1 MGLDEII
8 ITKAIIDRYI
18 EKLKSCL
25 NLDVAIVG
33 GGPAGLVAGSII
45 AKNGYNVALF
55 ERKLSIGGGMWGGGM
70 MFNEIVVQEEAKKIL
85 DEFEI
90 NYSKYEENYYTADS
104 IESVAA
110 LILKGKRN
118 GLKIF
123 NCISIEDVVVRN
135 DKICGLVI
143 QWSPVEMTGLH
154 VDPLVIKSKFVI
166 DATGHDT
173 EVVKVVE
180 KKCPGEL
187 FTETGKIMG
196 EKSLWADKA
205 EITTVENTKEVY
217 NNLYVAGM
225 AANAV
230 FGSNRMGP
238 IFGSMLLSGEKV
250 AEEIIERLKKED
262 A

>member
-1 MGLDEII
+1 MILDEVI
-8 ITKAIIDRYI
+8 ITKAIIDGYFK
-18 EKLKSCL
+18 KLKSCL

-45 AKNGYNVALF
+45 AENGYNVALF

-70 MFNEIVVQEEAKKIL
+70 MFNEIVVQKEAKKIL
-85 DEFEI
+85 DDFQI
-90 NYSKYEENYYTADS
+90 NYNEYVENYYTADS
-104 IESVAA
+104 IECVAA
-110 LILKGKRN
+110 LILKAKRN

-123 NCISIEDVVVRN
+123 NCISIEDVVVRD
-135 DKICGLVI
+135 DKICGVVI

-173 EVVKVVE
+173 EVVKIVE

-217 NNLYVAGM
+217 NNLFVAGM

-238 IFGSMLLSGEKV
+238 IFGSMLLSGKKV
-250 AEEIIERLKKED
+250 AEEIVERLKAEG
-262 A
+262 